1 MDRDILKLVSEIKE
15 LLGPGKTHQ
24 LRSYLARLHPSDLAE
39 AVEEFEPEI
48 GARLLALIDEENA
61 ADVLD
66 EMDLESQRD
75 VIASLSTP
83 QITGILEEMP
93 DDDLADLFG
102 DLSRD
107 EAQRLLGLMDQDD
120 ADDVQELLRYPEDSA
135 GGRMTAD
142 FVWVNESATAAQAI
156 DRIRRLAPEAET
168 INYIYVLDGE
178 RRLRGVL
185 SLREII
191 VANPDSP
198 VRSFMERDVVTVQVD
213 EDQEEVARTAMRYDL
228 LAVPVVDAEG
238 RMLGIST
245 IDDLVDVL
253 EEEATEDLHGV
264 VGGGHGPEIQPGVAA
279 GAWARV
285 RLRLP
290 WLIIL
295 MFGDFLSANV
305 IRGFA
310 HVLETAVALAFFIPV
325 LMDMGGNVGTQSL
338 AMTVRGL
345 ATGEIERSDIP
356 SILWRETKVGFMLGA
371 FSGLLI
377 AGVATLWQGDPTLGV
392 VIGFAMFCTMTI
404 AGVLGTAVPLIFDGL
419 GVDSAVASSPFITSA
434 VDITGLLIYFGTAK
448 WLMTSMMGG

>member
-15 LLGPGKTHQ
+15 LLGPDKTHQ
-24 LRSYLARLHPSDLAE
+24 LRTYLARLHPSDLAE
-39 AVEEFEPEI
+39 VVEEFEPDI

-83 QITGILEEMP
+83 QIAGILEEMP

-102 DLSRD
+102 DLSRE
-107 EAQRLLGLMDQDD
+107 EAQRLLGLMDRED
-120 ADDVQELLRYPEDSA
+120 AHDVRQLLRYPEDTA

-142 FVWVNESATAAQAI
+142 FVWVSENSTAAQAI

-168 INYIYVLDGE
+168 INYIYVLDGG
-178 RRLRGVL
+178 RRLKGVL

-198 VRSFMERDVVTVQVD
+198 VRSFMERDVVTVNVTD
-213 EDQEEVARTAMRYDL
+213 DQEEVARTAMHYDL

-253 EEEATEDLHGV
+253 DEEATEDLHGV
-264 VGGGHGPEIQPGVAA
+264 LGGGHGPGVQPGVAA

-290 WLIIL
+290 WLVIL
-295 MFGDFLSANV
+295 MFGDFLAANV

-310 HVLETAVALAFFIPV
+310 HVLEAIVALAFFIPV

-345 ATGEIERSDIP
+345 ATGEIEHSDLP
-356 SILWRETKVGFMLGA
+356 RILWRETKIGVMLGL
-371 FSGLLI
+371 FCGLLI
-377 AGVATLWQGDPTLGV
+377 AGVATLWQGNPTLGL
-392 VIGFAMFCTMTI
+392 VIGISMVATMTI
-404 AGVLGTAVPLIFDGL
+404 AAVLGTMVPIVFDRM

-434 VDITGLLIYFGTAK
+434 VDVSGLLIYFATAR
-448 WLMTSMMGG
+448 WLLSALKT